1 MEILETTFI
10 QSMSRFKQTLALLL
24 TLCTT
29 ASAQPDETIEHPAF
43 NAEQVE
49 FFEKEIRPLLSENCF
64 KCHGNLD
71 SKGHAKAKGG
81 LQLISRRGLM
91 IGGDHGP
98 AINEEKPAESF
109 ILKMIS
115 HSDPDHA
122 MPPKSKLPEDKIA
135 AITKWIEMKAPWTSE
150 DIDKLNE
157 LEEESSQTLINETTK
172 AFWSN
177 KPLERPAVPQVAG
190 ATHPIDAFLRH
201 DIAAAGLKPNPK
213 AGKATLIR
221 RAYYN
226 LTGLPPSPEEV
237 AAFMKDDSP
246 DAWPKLID
254 RLLDSPHYGEKWAR
268 HWLDVVRYAESNG
281 FERDSDKNEI
291 WRYRDYV
298 IKAFNE
304 DKPYDQ
310 FIREQIA
317 GDELEKITIDG
328 KIATG
333 YHRLMQ
339 WDDEPVDRH
348 QARYD
353 VLDDILRTTTEGF
366 MAMTVGCARCHDHKG
381 DPIPQ
386 TDYYSFMAFFN
397 GVTNHDK
404 SRVIEQIVTPEM
416 RPAVE
421 KKQAEL
427 AAEKNRIIAERA
439 EFEKQAKAKF
449 AAKDPEIAAQIN
461 GSNAEQILIPD
472 SRKSPHKW
480 HYTTTKPDDGWY
492 NVGFRAEN
500 NGWKLAPGGFG
511 KKGTPNSHPRTEWLT
526 KDIWLQTS
534 FQLTTVPKKLVL
546 TVYHDEDAE
555 IYLNGQKIR
564 EFKGHTT
571 NYIEVSL
578 DRGGS
583 NALQTGR
590 NVVSVHCKNSGGGQY
605 IDLGLHQPKRG
616 ALDIA
621 KLIRQHGKEILGDAE
636 VKKYEKFRRDISQ
649 IDNGSRMD
657 VGVKAMIV
665 QESGPKPGQ
674 MHVHIRGNAN
684 ATGKPVEPA
693 FPQILGG
700 GVAEIPEPKPGAKSS
715 GRRTVLADWLTKDD
729 NPRTSRV
736 MMNRLWQHHFGRG
749 ICPTT
754 SDFGYLGEMPTHP
767 DLLDWLAAEFVSK
780 GWSIKDMHR
789 LIMTSQAYQMS
800 SAGSETAL
808 AKDPANNLF
817 WRYNMR
823 RLSAEEVRDSILNLS
838 GNLNLK
844 LGGPSMYPK
853 LDDAVLATSSTKGGK
868 WGNSSPEEQARR
880 SIYIKIKRSLK
891 PPELESFD
899 FADTDAPCPVRF
911 TTTVPTQALNML
923 NSRFLNDQAATMA
936 ANLRDQTDDPAKQ
949 IRLGLQTATSREA
962 KQDEIDHCLTLI
974 KELKTEHGLSQD
986 KALERFCLLV
996 LNLNE
1001 FIYLD

>member
-1 MEILETTFI
+1 
-10 QSMSRFKQTLALLL
+10 MSRFKTTALLL
-24 TLCTT
+24 SLAGTLPATGN
-29 ASAQPDETIEHPAF
+29 DEVDIQHPAF
-43 NAEQVE
+43 STEQVE
-49 FFEKEIRPLLSENCF
+49 FFTNEVRPLLAENCF
-64 KCHGNLD
+64 KCHGD
-71 SKGHAKAKGG
+71 KGSKGHTKAKGG
-81 LQLISRRGLM
+81 LQLISRRGVM

-98 AINEEKPAESF
+98 AINEERPAESF
-109 ILKMIS
+109 LLKMIS

-122 MPPKSKLPEDKIA
+122 MPPKSKLPPEQIA
-135 AITKWIEMKAPWTSE
+135 TLTKWVEMKAPWTPD
-150 DIDKLNE
+150 DIDVLGE
-157 LEEESSQTLINETTK
+157 LEEAPSQTQINATTK

-177 KPLERPAVPQVAG
+177 KPLARPNVPRVDNAAWQK
-190 ATHPIDAFLRH
+190 HPIDAFIYRDL
-201 DIAAAGLKPNPK
+201 AKAGLDPNSK
-213 AGKATLIR
+213 ASKATLIR

-226 LTGLPPSPEEV
+226 LIGLSPTPEEV
-237 AAFMKDDSP
+237 AAFIKDDSP
-246 DAWPKLID
+246 DAWPKLIE

-281 FERDSDKNEI
+281 FERDSDKGEI

-317 GDELEKITIDG
+317 GDELDEITIDS

-333 YHRLMQ
+333 FHRLMQ

-353 VLDDILRTTTEGF
+353 VIDDILRTTTEGF
-366 MAMTVGCARCHDHKG
+366 LAMTVGCARCHDHKG

-397 GVTNHDK
+397 GLTNHDK
-404 SRVIEQIVTPEM
+404 GRVIENVVTPEM
-416 RPAVE
+416 RDAVE
-421 KKQAEL
+421 KKRAEL
-427 AAEKNRIIAERA
+427 V
-439 EFEKQAKAKF
+439 KQANDARARITAIEKLAREKF
-449 AAKDPEIAAQIN
+449 AARDKDLAAQLA
-461 GSNAEQILIPD
+461 GSNSEQILIPD
-472 SRKSPHKW
+472 SRKQAHSW
-480 HYTTTKPDDGWY
+480 HYTTKKPAGDWY
-492 NVGFRAEN
+492 HVGFRAEN
-500 NGWKLAPGGFG
+500 AGWKLAPGGFG
-511 KKGTPNSHPRTEWLT
+511 SKGTPNCNPRTEWRT
-526 KDIWLQTS
+526 RDIWLQTT
-534 FQLTTVPKKLVL
+534 FQLTTLPKKLVL
-546 TVYHDEDAE
+546 TVYHDEDAK
-555 IYLNGQKIR
+555 IYLNGQLIK
-564 EFKGHTT
+564 ELGGHTT
-571 NYIEVSL
+571 NYTEIQL
-578 DRGGS
+578 DKGAT

-590 NVVSVHCKNSGGGQY
+590 NVVSVHCRQTGGGQF
-605 IDLGLHQPKRG
+605 IDLGLRQPKRG

-621 KLIRQHGKEILGDAE
+621 KLIRQRGKEIFSADQIKTYHEL
-636 VKKYEKFRRDISQ
+636 KRDLAQ
-649 IDNGSRMD
+649 LENGSRMD
-657 VGVKAMIV
+657 VGVRAMVV
-665 QESGPKPGQ
+665 QENGPKPPQ

-684 ATGKPVEPA
+684 ANGAPVEPG

-700 GVAEIPEPKPGAKSS
+700 GVAKIPAPKSGAKTS
-715 GRRTVLADWLTKDD
+715 GRRTVLADWLTDP
-729 NPRTSRV
+729 NNRRTSRV
-736 MMNRLWQHHFGRG
+736 MANRLWQHHFGRG

-754 SDFGYLGEMPTHP
+754 SDFGYLGELPTHP
-767 DLLDWLAAEFVSK
+767 ELLDWLATEFVSRK
-780 GWSIKDMHR
+780 WSIKDMHR

-800 SAGSETAL
+800 SAGNQKAL
-808 AKDPANNLF
+808 AEDPSNKLF
-817 WRYNMR
+817 WRFNMR
-823 RLSAEEVRDSILNLS
+823 RLTAEEIRDSILALS

-853 LDDAVLATSSTKGGK
+853 LDDVVLATSSTKGGK
-868 WGNSSPEEQARR
+868 WGKSSPEEQARR

-936 ANLRDQTDDPAKQ
+936 ANLREQADGDVKKQ
-949 IRLGLQTATSREA
+949 IRLGLQTALARKA
-962 KQDEIDHCLTLI
+962 GQDEVDHCLSLI
-974 KELKTEHGLSQD
+974 EKLEADHGLSPE